1 MNGRFFLSALSAAAA
16 APALPAIAMPAAPHH
31 LKVASIIARAHNR
44 CTPEMLVRHL
54 KVTPEVAGNIQ
65 AQLVRQGVI
74 TAPVSGVSLATNPG
88 NSHCITNEALK
99 PNNILHKAAR
109 LREKLAELDL
119 QPTPPPDEVSDHA
132 DDIRIDN
139 RLNNPSTS

>member
-1 MNGRFFLSALSAAAA
+1 
-16 APALPAIAMPAAPHH
+16 MPAAPHH

-54 KVTPEVAGNIQ
+54 KVTPEVAGSIQ

-74 TAPVSGVSLATNPG
+74 TAPMSGVSLATNPS

-99 PNNILHKAAR
+99 PNNILQKAAR
-109 LREKLAELDL
+109 LREKLAELELEPVQTDGFADH
-119 QPTPPPDEVSDHA
+119 PDDM
-132 DDIRIDN
+132 RIDR